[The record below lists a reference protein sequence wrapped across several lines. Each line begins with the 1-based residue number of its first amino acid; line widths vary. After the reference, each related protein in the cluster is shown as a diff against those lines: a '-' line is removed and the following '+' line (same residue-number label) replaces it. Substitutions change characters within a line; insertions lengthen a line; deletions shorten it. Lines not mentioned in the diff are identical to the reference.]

1 MGSLHAMPLDA
12 TVIVPTLGG
21 AERLPR
27 LFAALEQQVG
37 TAYECVVVLDGQID
51 DTAAV
56 VQAWSTRIPLRS
68 VVFAQNRGRSAA
80 LNAGR
85 AAARGRVLIR
95 CDDDLAPGPDFVAR
109 HVAHHSGSDPVGIV
123 GMCPE
128 VFPDNAYVRAYGQS
142 NDDLV
147 RESSYALDPNQG
159 WRRWSANVSVTDE
172 TWDRVGPYDDA
183 FRVYGWED
191 IDWGYRLH
199 LLGVPVLVP
208 RDLEAPHH
216 NPATSATE
224 RAERAFHSGASRAV
238 FQAKHG
244 PDALGADRLALDSP
258 WNVAVRATGGV
269 LRSDRAVRTVGRGVD
284 RLLPRVPASVGHKL
298 VALLVEGS
306 GAAATR

>member
-1 MGSLHAMPLDA
+1 MGSLQAMPLDA

-21 AERLPR
+21 AGRLPR
-27 LFAALEQQVG
+27 LFGALQEQVG
-37 TAYECVVVLDGQID
+37 AAYECVVVLDGQVD

-56 VQAWSTRIPLRS
+56 VQAWSTRIPVRT
-68 VVFAQNRGRSAA
+68 VTFPENRGRSAA

-85 AAARGRVLIR
+85 AAAKGRVLIR
-95 CDDDLAPGPDFVAR
+95 CDDDLAPRPDFVAR
-109 HVAHHSGSDPVGIV
+109 HVAHHEGPEPVGIV
-123 GMCPE
+123 GICPE
-128 VFPDNAYVRAYGQS
+128 VFPDNAYVRAYGRA

-147 RESSYALDPNQG
+147 RESSYALGADEA

-191 IDWGYRLH
+191 IDWGFRLH
-199 LLGVPVLVP
+199 QLGIPVLVP

-224 RAERAFHSGASRAV
+224 RAERAYHSGASRRV
-238 FQAKHG
+238 FELKHG
-244 PDALGADRLALDSP
+244 RDAMGADRLAMNSP
-258 WNVAVRATGGV
+258 WNVAVRAAGGV
-269 LRSDRAVRTVGRGVD
+269 LRSDRVVRAVGRGVD
-284 RLLPRVPASVGHKL
+284 RLLPQVSPSVGRKL

>member
-1 MGSLHAMPLDA
+1 MGSLRPMPPDA

-21 AERLPR
+21 AARLPR
-27 LFAALEQQVG
+27 LFAALERQEG
-37 TAYECVVVLDGQID
+37 AAYECVVVLDGQVDDSASVVEAWID
-51 DTAAV
+51 
-56 VQAWSTRIPLRS
+56 RIPLRS
-68 VVFAQNRGRSAA
+68 VVFPQNRGRSAA

-85 AAARGRVLIR
+85 ATAYGRVLIR
-95 CDDDLAPGPDFVAR
+95 CDDDLAPAPGFVAA
-109 HVAHHSGSDPVGIV
+109 HVAHHGGPEPVGIV

-128 VFPDNAYVRAYGQS
+128 VFPDNAYVRAYGQA

-147 RESSYALDPNQG
+147 RESSYALGPDEG
-159 WRRWSANVSVTDE
+159 WRRWSANVSVTGE

-199 LLGVPVLVP
+199 QLGVPVLVP

-216 NPATSATE
+216 NPAVSATE
-224 RAERAFHSGASRAV
+224 RAERAYHSGASRRL
-238 FQAKHG
+238 FETKHG
-244 PDALGADRLALDSP
+244 RDALGADRLTPNSP
-258 WNVAVRATGGV
+258 WNVAVRAVGGA
-269 LRSDRAVRTVGRGVD
+269 LRSDRTVRAVGRGVD
-284 RLLPRVPASVGHKL
+284 GLLPRIPPSIGRRL

>member
-1 MGSLHAMPLDA
+1 MPPAA

-27 LFAALEQQVG
+27 LFAALEQQEG
-37 TAYECVVVLDGQID
+37 TTYECVVVLDGQVD
-51 DTAAV
+51 DSAAV
-56 VQAWSTRIPLRS
+56 VQSWSGRIPVRS
-68 VVFAQNRGRSAA
+68 VAFPENRGRSAA

-85 AAARGRVLIR
+85 AAAQGRVLIR
-95 CDDDLAPGPDFVAR
+95 CDDDLAPAPSFVAA
-109 HVAHHSGSDPVGIV
+109 HVAHHDRPEPVGVV

-128 VFPDNAYVRAYGQS
+128 VFPDNAYVRAYGQT

-147 RESSYALDPNQG
+147 RESSYALAPDQA

-199 LLGVPVLVP
+199 LLGIPVLVP

-224 RAERAFHSGASRAV
+224 RAERAYHSGASRRV
-238 FQAKHG
+238 FEAKHG
-244 PDALGADRLALDSP
+244 SDALGADRLAMDSP

-269 LRSDRAVRTVGRGVD
+269 LRSDGAVRLLGRGVD
-284 RLLPRVPASVGHKL
+284 GLLPRVSPSVGHKL

-306 GAAATR
+306 GVAATR

>member
-1 MGSLHAMPLDA
+1 MSLDA

-27 LFAALEQQVG
+27 LFAALEEQVG
-37 TAYECVVVLDGQID
+37 TAYECVVVLDGEVD
-51 DTAAV
+51 DSATV
-56 VQAWSTRIPLRS
+56 VQAWSTRIPVRT
-68 VVFAQNRGRSAA
+68 VVFQENQGRSAA

-85 AAARGRVLIR
+85 AAAQGRVLIR
-95 CDDDLAPGPDFVAR
+95 CDDDLAPAPEFVAR
-109 HVAHHSGSDPVGIV
+109 HVAHHAGPEPVGIV

-128 VFPDNAYVRAYGQS
+128 VFPDNAYVRAYGNA
-142 NDDLV
+142 NDHLV
-147 RESSYALDPNQG
+147 RESSYALSAEEG

-199 LLGVPVLVP
+199 LLGIPVLVP
-208 RDLEAPHH
+208 RDLKAPHH

-224 RAERAFHSGASRAV
+224 RAERAYHSGASRRV
-238 FQAKHG
+238 FEAKHG
-244 PDALGADRLALDSP
+244 RDALGADRLAMNSP

-269 LRSDRAVRTVGRGVD
+269 LRSDRAVRAVGRGVD
-284 RLLPRVPASVGHKL
+284 GLLPRVPPSVGHKL

-306 GAAATR
+306 GAAARR